1 MQLKGLVTLIN
12 MVHSGRLNVDILCG
26 IRAVF
31 LMINLAKVGAV
42 HGRKWQKAIYQAGGD
57 GESNNKMVEIEREM
71 ESREVDE
78 ICQPITG
85 ISNNEETANELDNLE
100 TPESCYCFKKTI
112 ADTKYNAA
120 VCRMH
125 QLLCQ

>member
-1 MQLKGLVTLIN
+1 MWNSGLFSHDKSCKSWRSHV
-12 MVHSGRLNVDILCG
+12 
-26 IRAVF
+26 
-31 LMINLAKVGAV
+31 
-42 HGRKWQKAIYQAGGD
+42 RKWQKAIYQAGGD

-78 ICQPITG
+78 ICHPIIG
-85 ISNNEETANELDNLE
+85 ISNNEENANELDNLE
-100 TPESCYCFKKTI
+100 TPESCYRFKKTI

-120 VCRMH
+120 VCRMR